1 MKKISLTV
9 IALSLAALL
18 VLPGCSSMKKKG
30 DGEGSGSLSETD
42 LNAIRD
48 RRFAGGSLPSAE
60 GEGFFRDVHFD
71 YDSARITDQAQQEID
86 YNVEVLKSNS
96 DVNIQI
102 EGHCD
107 ERGTAEYNLAL
118 GSQRAKIVKEALV
131 SAGISSSRLSTIS
144 YGSEVPLDPG
154 HDEEAWAKNRR
165 AHFSA
170 FRGSEDS
177 GSSKSTSEESG
188 GRRY

>member
-1 MKKISLTV
+1 MKKLSFSI
-9 IALSLAALL
+9 IAFALCL
-18 VLPGCSSMKKKG
+18 LIALPGCSSMKKKG
-30 DGEGSGSLSETD
+30 DGDGSGSLSETD

-48 RRFAGGSLPSAE
+48 KRFAGGSLPAAE

-96 DVNIQI
+96 DVNLQI

-118 GSQRAKIVKEALV
+118 GSQRAKTVKEALV
-131 SAGISSSRLSTIS
+131 AAGISSSRLSTIS

-154 HDEEAWAKNRR
+154 HDESAWAKNRR

-170 FRGSEDS
+170 FRGSEDT
-177 GSSKSTSEESG
+177 GSSRGSSEEG